1 MLEVVVVKYGLVICP
16 SCGKARGVEAA
27 KKTSTCPCGRQGRLF
42 KSQMKFRTD
51 SPLELAEMVA
61 QANLQLAGGKKFR
74 RPRSSKGAKDPLAR
88 VANGAKDLRDPV
100 EVAEAV
106 ARGLTDELGDFS
118 VEDLRQVMVLL
129 GKGSPD
135 EMITRMVDGNMV
147 FEVGEGR
154 YRSI

>member
-1 MLEVVVVKYGLVICP
+1 MKYGLVICP

-74 RPRSSKGAKDPLAR
+74 RPRSSKEAKSPLAR
-88 VANGAKDLRDPV
+88 VAKSAKGLRDPA

-106 ARGLTDELGDFS
+106 VRGLTEELGDFS
-118 VEDLRQVMVLL
+118 IEDLRQVLLLL

-135 EMITRMVDGNMV
+135 EMISRLVGSNLV